1 MYSINGTYSNL
12 KLIEHLDDEKFIF
25 QTNEGTLNIQSDQF
39 FPRKARYIRF
49 YTLEWSAH
57 NSLRIDVYVDD
68 EIQYTTESNRRYSS
82 ISGDGSIIEHAKS
95 TLDSKTSWSGKK
107 SIYDYIQL
115 DLQSIKTVTGFK
127 ILPRADEPYNNQY
140 IKKLSVEYSIDGV
153 NFVSY
158 VNKTEK
164 EVQGNGQFHTEI
176 LNWNDFSRSIRDP
189 TVEYDGIL
197 RANISNYDEVKQEFK
212 GPKGDRGQKGD
223 PAEYYFGSY
232 LGLHIKEPKSFVH
245 MQNKNDNIPTQ
256 VTIQGRNN
264 SSIVFTEND
273 LQNNSSVSK
282 GAKIFYDITGK
293 LQFRGI
299 DNSIEKSNNL
309 TLDFNNGNVGIGKS
323 NPEHT
328 LDVDGNSNFNGSSNF
343 NGVSNFNDEV
353 VFKGGMWNNTFP
365 GNTHFPWG
373 GDNKN
378 YIRGDTI
385 ISGNTDV
392 QGNFNA
398 GNNVKI
404 SGHDFEINN
413 SIRKG
418 NAEGSQRRAMVHDEG
433 DKLNINYG
441 NDYTGG
447 VNISSNLDVKGDFSY
462 TGVFKNNGRVINVTG
477 NPVPLGSI
485 IMWSG
490 DVNKLPDGYA
500 LCDGN
505 NGELVNNIKIP
516 DLRSKFLVGF
526 DQNDNEYNE
535 IGKTGGEKLVKLNES
550 QIPKH
555 KHTGISTT
563 SGYDFARGMISKTLN
578 DIEVIPEGELSREN
592 ADLIR
597 YSNDYDDLSSLN
609 QNEDSLWNH
618 WESEGKTEGRKI
630 YKKPVE
636 INNKIGITV
645 KTPDSDP
652 SESLTTGEIGN
663 DNSHENRPPY
673 YTIAFIIRVQ

>member
-12 KLIEHLDDEKFIF
+12 KLIEHLDDEKYIF
-25 QTNEGTLNIQSDQF
+25 QTNEGTLDIQSDQF

-49 YTLEWSAH
+49 YTLEWSIH

-68 EIQYTTESNRRYSS
+68 EIQYTTESNRKYSS
-82 ISGDGSIIEHAKS
+82 VYNDQDPVTSLYAKS
-95 TLDSKTSWSGKK
+95 TLNSDRSWSGKK
-107 SIYDYIQL
+107 SISDYIQL

-127 ILPRADEPYNNQY
+127 ILPRGDEPHNVQY
-140 IKKLSVEYSIDGV
+140 VKKLSVEYSIDGI
-153 NFVSY
+153 NFLTY
-158 VNKTEK
+158 VNKKEE

-189 TVEYDGIL
+189 TVEYDGII

-223 PAEYYFGSY
+223 PAEYYLGSY
-232 LGLHIKEPKSFVH
+232 LGLHVKEPKSFIH
-245 MQNKNDNIPTQ
+245 MQNKNDDIPTQ

-273 LQNNSSVSK
+273 LQNDSSVLK

-299 DNSIEKSNNL
+299 ENSIEKSDNL
-309 TLDFNNGNVGIGKS
+309 TLDFNKGYVGIGKN
-323 NPEHT
+323 NPEHS
-328 LDVDGNSNFNGSSNF
+328 LDVANNLNVDGASTFKG
-343 NGVSNFNDEV
+343 EV
-353 VFKGGMWNNTFP
+353 VFKGGMWNNKVP

-373 GDNKN
+373 GDNRN
-378 YIRGDTI
+378 YIRGDTV
-385 ISGNTDV
+385 ISGDANV
-392 QGNFNA
+392 QGNFNTE
-398 GNNVKI
+398 NNIKVL
-404 SGHDFEINN
+404 GTDFEINN
-413 SIRKG
+413 PTRKG
-418 NAEGSQRRAMVHDEG
+418 DAPGSFRRAMVHGEG
-433 DKLNINYG
+433 DKLNINHG

-447 VNISSNLDVKGDFSY
+447 VNILSNLDVNGDFNY
-462 TGVFKNNGRVINVTG
+462 TGVFKNNGSVVNITG

-505 NGELVNNIKIP
+505 NGKLINNIKVP

-526 DQNDNEYNE
+526 DETDDEYNE
-535 IGKTGGEKLVKLNES
+535 VGKTGGEKLVKLNEN

-563 SGYDFARGMISKTLN
+563 SGYDFSRGMISKTIN
-578 DIEVIPEGELSREN
+578 DIEVVPEGEISREN

-609 QNEDSLWNH
+609 QNKDSLWNH
-618 WESEGKTEGRKI
+618 WETVGKTEGRKI
-630 YKKPVE
+630 YIKPVE
-636 INNKIGITV
+636 INNKIGITI
-645 KTPDSDP
+645 KTPESDP
-652 SESLTTGEIGN
+652 SEAIITGEIGSG
-663 DNSHENRPPY
+663 NSHENRPPF